1 MRSAIRQVSSVAL
14 LLLAAAWMSQPVS
27 AAFRFVSGVT
37 AVTQTSAGVEL
48 ELGADGVARVEFHFA
63 DTVRVRWNPGGVFS
77 SRRTG
82 SVVGPADVLSSV
94 QVYDGADAVYL
105 LSGAATVIIV
115 KSGMRIILLRPDGSL
130 VNASL
135 PAGFGWDPDNGL
147 VVTQHHALP
156 GEAYFGLGQRGGPVN
171 RRGRSFYLFNVDWA
185 GYGELSDPL
194 YSGTPSILRGER
206 RAIAQLVPRQ
216 RGNAVLRLRFA
227 VDRCRHPWR
236 VQGRARLLCFH
247 GDEPPPGGEQLHA
260 AGRARPAS
268 AALVARLSP
277 VTLRL
282 PQPGGAALRR
292 ADAPA
297 RCRFPQTS
305 SISTS
310 TIRTAI
316 GSSPGTLRISRRP
329 PR

>member
-130 VNASL
+130 VNAFAACRLRMGPGQRPGRHAASRAPRRGL
-135 PAGFGWDPDNGL
+135 FRPWPAGRSGQPPRPQFL
-147 VVTQHHALP
+147 SFQR
-156 GEAYFGLGQRGGPVN
+156 GLGRV
-171 RRGRSFYLFNVDWA
+171 RRTLGS
-185 GYGELSDPL
+185 
-194 YSGTPSILRGER
+194 
-206 RAIAQLVPRQ
+206 
-216 RGNAVLRLRFA
+216 AVLRHA
-227 VDRCRHPWR
+227 VYITR
-236 VQGRARLLCFH
+236 
-247 GDEPPPGGEQLHA
+247 
-260 AGRARPAS
+260 
-268 AALVARLSP
+268 
-277 VTLRL
+277 
-282 PQPGGAALRR
+282 
-292 ADAPA
+292 
-297 RCRFPQTS
+297 
-305 SISTS
+305 
-310 TIRTAI
+310 
-316 GSSPGTLRISRRP
+316 
-329 PR
+329 